1 MLAEMATKQR
11 IENDAKAMV
20 DWERLICNF
29 CRRRFNDR
37 HTLAKHTEVSDMH
50 ASNLQEW
57 RAAQHK
63 QEAENKKEQ

>member
-37 HTLAKHTEVSDMH
+37 HTLAKHTEASDMH
-50 ASNLQEW
+50 ASNMQEW
-57 RAAQHK
+57 FAAHPNK
-63 QEAENKKEQ
+63 AVENK